1 MEDKSLTADKICIS
15 DEQSSSSLYSVS
27 FSNRLTECVTVN
39 GRRGRDEVTVRR
51 RSSELTAS
59 CTDTSCSVSNC
70 LSLSLSLYVCVCVS
84 ADRIDGCQTQSQTR
98 WFSVVMSTYHYGVHG
113 VYICRKTW
121 QNGEWNQRAGK
132 LWHVLCS
139 GIAYSLEQ
147 QNAGRAQTVFAK
159 HLVFEIIILCVVAR
173 TVTSVQ

>member
-70 LSLSLSLYVCVCVS
+70 LSLSLSLSLSTCVCVCQLIALTAVRLRVRLAGS
-84 ADRIDGCQTQSQTR
+84 QSLCQRIITVC
-98 WFSVVMSTYHYGVHG
+98 
-113 VYICRKTW
+113 
-121 QNGEWNQRAGK
+121 
-132 LWHVLCS
+132 
-139 GIAYSLEQ
+139 
-147 QNAGRAQTVFAK
+147 TVFTSAVK
-159 HLVFEIIILCVVAR
+159 HDKMGSEIREQANFGTCYVVA
-173 TVTSVQ
+173 